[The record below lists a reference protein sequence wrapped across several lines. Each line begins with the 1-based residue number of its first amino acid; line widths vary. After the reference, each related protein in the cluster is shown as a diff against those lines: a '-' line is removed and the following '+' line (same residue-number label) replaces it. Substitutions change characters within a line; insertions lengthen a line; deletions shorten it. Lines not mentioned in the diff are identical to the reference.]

1 MKSVKGNKKELED
14 EERRRKMAKWGIF
27 SLAQTVDHFFKVSM
41 EIPPYCSKGDFF
53 LRAPSEDLFHMKS
66 VKENKKEV
74 EDEERRRRKMAK
86 WGIFSL
92 AETLLITLSKSLW
105 KFPIQK

>member
-1 MKSVKGNKKELED
+1 MG
-14 EERRRKMAKWGIF
+14 GCF
-27 SLAQTVDHFFKVSM
+27 SLAETLLITSSKSLWKFPLTVRR
-41 EIPPYCSKGDFF
+41 GDFF

-66 VKENKKEV
+66 VKENEKEV

-92 AETLLITLSKSLW
+92 AETLLISPSKSLW
-105 KFPIQK
+105 KFPI

>member
-1 MKSVKGNKKELED
+1 MGPIGRGLKGGFSND
-14 EERRRKMAKWGIF
+14 EEG
-27 SLAQTVDHFFKVSM
+27 
-41 EIPPYCSKGDFF
+41 
-53 LRAPSEDLFHMKS
+53 
-66 VKENKKEV
+66 KEV

-92 AETLLITLSKSLW
+92 AETLLITPSKSLW